1 MTAMNTN
8 PSLAGGI
15 PACRI
20 ADAGPSPRRGRD
32 HSAPSSASFTS
43 PFVAAVFMAACIML
57 WSVAAVARGAPESF
71 ADLAEKLSPAVVN
84 ISSTQMIEG
93 GAGGLEPF
101 EFPPGS
107 PFEEFFREYRKRQKP
122 DRPHKGMSLGS
133 GFVIDAEGYIVTNNH
148 VIAEAE
154 EITVIFQDNTELK
167 AEIVG
172 RDAKTD
178 LALLKVEAKKKLP
191 AIKWGDSDLAR
202 VGDWVMAI
210 GNPFGLGGSVTAG
223 IISARARDINSG
235 PYDDYIQ
242 TDASINRG
250 NSGGPLFNME
260 GDVVGINTAI
270 FSPSGGS
277 VGIGFAIPSALA
289 KTVVSQLREFGQ
301 TRRGWLGVRIQ
312 GVTEEIAESLGLDEP
327 EGALIA
333 KVNEG
338 EPAEKAGLVAGD
350 VILSFDGKEVPNVR
364 RLQRIVAETPI
375 DKTVKVT
382 VWRDE
387 KEETFEVSIGQLEE
401 FEKTADAAPGKPGGG
416 NGPKKMTLASVGLSL
431 SALTPELRSRFE
443 ISEEA
448 LGVVIVGVDEQGFA
462 SERGM
467 RAGDLIVEV
476 NQVPVVTPEEV
487 EAKIEDLVSKKRKI
501 VLFLVERSG
510 DRRFISV
517 PLAEEE

>member
-8 PSLAGGI
+8 ASLVGGI
-15 PACRI
+15 PAHKNTDC
-20 ADAGPSPRRGRD
+20 GPAPRRGRT
-32 HSAPSSASFTS
+32 HSAPFTS
-43 PFVAAVFMAACIML
+43 PFVVAVFMAACIML
-57 WSVAAVARGAPESF
+57 WSVAATARGAPESF
-71 ADLAEKLSPAVVN
+71 ADLAEKLLPAVVN

-122 DRPHKGMSLGS
+122 DQPRRGMSLGS
-133 GFVIDAEGYIVTNNH
+133 GFIIDAEGYVVTNNH

-154 EITVIFQDNTELK
+154 EITVILQDNTELK

-191 AIKWGDSDLAR
+191 AIKWGDSNAAR

-250 NSGGPLFNME
+250 NSGGPLFDMD
-260 GDVVGINTAI
+260 GRVVGINTAI

-289 KTVVSQLREFGQ
+289 ETVVSQLREFGQ

-312 GVTEEIAESLGLDEP
+312 GVTDEIAESLGLDEAK
-327 EGALIA
+327 GALVA

-338 EPAEKAGLVAGD
+338 EPAHKAGLVAGD

-375 DKTVKVT
+375 GKTVKIT

-387 KEETFEVSIGQLEE
+387 GEKTFDVSVGQLEE
-401 FEKTADAAPGKPGGG
+401 FEKTAETSSGKPGGG
-416 NGPKKMTLASVGLSL
+416 KGTKKVVIKSVGLTL
-431 SALTPELRSRFE
+431 SGLTPGLRSRFDL
-443 ISEEA
+443 SEEHQ
-448 LGVVIVGVDEQGFA
+448 GVLVVGVDEQGFA

-467 RAGDLIVEV
+467 RAGDLILEV
-476 NQVPVVTPEEV
+476 SQEPVTTPEEV
-487 EAKIEDLVSKKRKI
+487 VAKIEDLILKKRKA
-501 VLFLVERSG
+501 VLFLMERGG

-517 PLAEEE
+517 PLAED

>member
-1 MTAMNTN
+1 MKSMSTN
-8 PSLAGGI
+8 ANSGYGI
-15 PACRI
+15 PTHKI
-20 ADAGPSPRRGRD
+20 IGPSPSPRRGRNYL
-32 HSAPSSASFTS
+32 APFASSFMG
-43 PFVAAVFMAACIML
+43 AVFMAACIML
-57 WSVAAVARGAPESF
+57 WSVAAMARTAPESF
-71 ADLAEKLSPAVVN
+71 ADLAEEFSPAVVN
-84 ISSTQMIEG
+84 ISSTQVIEG
-93 GAGGLEPF
+93 VAGGPEHF
-101 EFPPGS
+101 QFPPGS
-107 PFEEFFREYRKRQKP
+107 PFEEFFREFRKRQKP
-122 DRPHKGMSLGS
+122 DQPRRGMSLGS
-133 GFVIDAEGYIVTNNH
+133 GFIIDPEGYIVTNNH

-154 EITVIFQDNTELK
+154 EITVILQDNTDLK
-167 AEIVG
+167 AKIIG

-178 LALLKVEAKKKLP
+178 LALLKVEAKKKLS
-191 AIKWGDSDLAR
+191 AIKWGDSDAAR

-223 IISARARDINSG
+223 IISARARDIYSG

-250 NSGGPLFNME
+250 NSGGPLFNM
-260 GDVVGINTAI
+260 GGKVIGINTAI

-289 KTVVSQLREFGQ
+289 QTVIAQLREFGQ

-312 GVTEEIAESLGLDEP
+312 GVTEEIAESFGLDEP
-327 EGALIA
+327 KGALIA
-333 KVNEG
+333 RVNEG
-338 EPAEKAGLVAGD
+338 EPAEKAGLMAGD
-350 VILSFDGKEVPNVR
+350 VILSFDGKEVSNVR

-375 DKTVKVT
+375 DKTVKIT

-387 KEETFEVSIGQLEE
+387 EKKTFDVSVGRLEE
-401 FEKTADAAPGKPGGG
+401 FEKTAEAAPGKPGTGKTA
-416 NGPKKMTLASVGLSL
+416 KKMTLDSVGLSL
-431 SALTPELRSRFE
+431 SVLVPELRERFE
-443 ISEEA
+443 LSNEVE
-448 LGVVIVGVDEQGFA
+448 GVIVVGVEEQGFA

-487 EAKIEDLVSKKRKI
+487 KAKIKELVSKKRKT

-517 PLAEEE
+517 PLVEE